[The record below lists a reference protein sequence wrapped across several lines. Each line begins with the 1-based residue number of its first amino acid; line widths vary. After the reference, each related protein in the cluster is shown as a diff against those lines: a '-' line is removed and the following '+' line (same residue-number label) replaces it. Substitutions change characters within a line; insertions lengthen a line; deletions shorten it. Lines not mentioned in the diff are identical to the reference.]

1 MKTILGIL
9 CHPDDE
15 VICGWPIFQRN
26 DVEKHLV
33 ILCDDAARKGPGRVD
48 ALEEVCE
55 KENIHIVKVLSEDN
69 NFYALPTRRAEN
81 VLSDS
86 VQRINDAITLAVQ
99 AVNPDYVFT
108 HNPVGFYGHG
118 SHRLCWELVS
128 QHPSVQNLIFT
139 DMCEASN
146 HRSSN
151 KIPGIIKEAYYTSEF
166 TIREHEQKLDLHFH
180 ERCWRTYDK
189 HRAWTWSKPPI
200 TKCNLY
206 YLRTQN
212 V

>member
-1 MKTILGIL
+1 MKKILGIL

-15 VICGWPIFQRN
+15 VLCGWPIFQRN
-26 DVEKHLV
+26 DIEKYLV
-33 ILCDDAARKGPGRVD
+33 ILCDDATRKGPRRVD

-69 NFYALPTRRAEN
+69 NFYALPTRRAVN
-81 VLSDS
+81 VLSDA
-86 VQRINDAITLAVQ
+86 VQRINDTIALAVQ
-99 AVNPDYVFT
+99 AVQPDYVFT

-139 DMCEASN
+139 DMCEVSN
-146 HRSSN
+146 HRSSD

-166 TIREHEQKLDLHFH
+166 SIKEDVQKLDIDFY
-180 ERCWRTYDK
+180 RRSYVTYLN

-200 TKCNLY
+200 TKCDVY
-206 YLRTQN
+206 YLWTQN